1 MRVLLVLGCAVAL
14 LAPVAHAT
22 PDTALTITYF
32 DDSSRPGDR
41 VRWTLACDPARG
53 THPRPPAA
61 CRSIA
66 RVGWRAFLPPPPD
79 QACAEIYG
87 GPQSAIVSGRV
98 AGRRVWARLTRV
110 DGCQIERWQR
120 VGALLPPGGAT

>member
-22 PDTALTITYF
+22 PDTALTIVYVE
-32 DDSSRPGDR
+32 DSRRPGDR
-41 VRWTLACDPARG
+41 VRWTLACDPAAG
-53 THPRPPAA
+53 THPRPAAA

-66 RVGWRAFLPPPPD
+66 RAGWGAFRPPPPD
-79 QACAEIYG
+79 QACTEIYG
-87 GPQSAIVSGRV
+87 GPQAAIVTGRV

-110 DGCQIERWQR
+110 DGCQIERWRR
-120 VGALLPPGGAT
+120 VGALLPPGGAR